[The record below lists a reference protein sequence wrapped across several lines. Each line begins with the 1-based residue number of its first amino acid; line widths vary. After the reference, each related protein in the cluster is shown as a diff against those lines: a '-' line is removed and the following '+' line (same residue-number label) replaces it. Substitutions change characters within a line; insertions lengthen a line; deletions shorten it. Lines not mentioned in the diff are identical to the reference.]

1 MAKQTINV
9 GSTANDGTGDKLRDA
24 FVKVN
29 ANFTELYSDDA
40 GDVNSVNAGTGISV
54 DQTTGAVTV
63 TNSAPD
69 QTVSLADG
77 GNIGISGTYPSFT
90 LTNSAPDQT
99 VSLADGG
106 DIAVSGTYPSF
117 TLTNSAPNATHT
129 GEVTG
134 SGALTIANGA
144 VTNAKM
150 AVNSVDSDQY
160 VDGSIDTVHLA
171 NDVVTYDKLGAEFTT
186 SAAVGATTLDFS
198 TAQVFTKANSGTVTY
213 TITNADTGMVK
224 DLILTGT
231 GSFSITGGKLVAGS
245 FVESVTNFIQ
255 IVAQSSSI
263 FWYSISQEQ

>member
-1 MAKQTINV
+1 MAKQVINI
-9 GSTANDGTGDKLRDA
+9 GSVANDGTGDPLRTA
-24 FVKVN
+24 FDKVN
-29 ANFTELYSDDA
+29 DNFTELYNDDA

-54 DQTTGAVTV
+54 NQTTGAVTV
-63 TNSAPD
+63 
-69 QTVSLADG
+69 
-77 GNIGISGTYPSFT
+77 
-90 LTNSAPDQT
+90 TNSAPDQT

-134 SGALTIANGA
+134 SGALTIAN
-144 VTNAKM
+144 
-150 AVNSVDSDQY
+150 
-160 VDGSIDTVHLA
+160 
-171 NDVVTYDKLGAEFTT
+171 DVITYAKLGTEFTT

-213 TITNADTGMVK
+213 TISNADTGMVK

-231 GSFSITGGKLVAGS
+231 GSFSITGGKLVAGD
-245 FVESVTNFIQ
+245 FVESTTNFVQ